1 MQIEKTWA
9 PCLWFWKFICVCTP
23 IVCGTKSLRKSLSH
37 VNHKVTK
44 PRYNYMA
51 FCSKIFLLFF
61 KVLKRIF
68 FILLRQ
74 SMHDYTFFTSINGN
88 VKRKKLLWIEYVPL
102 CGQGK
107 IFFGTSLGQMGK
119 QLQAGASKA
128 ELGLLGFV
136 HSRLQVGYKSD
147 R

>member
-1 MQIEKTWA
+1 MHTNSMRLEIIKKESISRQ
-9 PCLWFWKFICVCTP
+9 
-23 IVCGTKSLRKSLSH
+23 SQSH
-37 VNHKVTK
+37 ETALQLYGILFKN
-44 PRYNYMA
+44 
-51 FCSKIFLLFF
+51 FLLFF

-74 SMHDYTFFTSINGN
+74 SMHDYTFLTSINGN

-119 QLQAGASKA
+119 QLQAGAIKA
-128 ELGLLGFV
+128 ELGQLGFV